1 MKLPELP
8 DYRYDE
14 LIGEGA
20 CGLAVRC
27 TYLERETRVVKF
39 LKAQSINPGLVGSC
53 FRALAGKERHP
64 GLADVYGHN
73 LSEYPYYYISP
84 YYGQRDAKTGE
95 WATHSLDD
103 HLGTLPP
110 ERALRLIDQVAE
122 AVAFA
127 HRQDVIHAGL
137 KPANIFITG
146 HDPDQWQ
153 VKVADWGQ
161 GYLSGLQYLE
171 MGNLGFFASPEQLD
185 NGDPSH
191 GAGKRWDVYAFGVT
205 AYLLLTGRFPRLE
218 AQYQA
223 YLRELEGFS
232 HRPAAAFGT
241 VLDHPEKYV
250 DWIVDEEKILWPAS
264 PATELEE
271 KRRKIIER
279 CLAVDPRERFPD
291 MRDVVA
297 AFADCDHHLAV
308 LAVEKNAAE
317 GRHRVLKRAARWQ
330 QAAAATAL
338 ISLAGAVTATYF
350 FMEWRSAEKD
360 IAETKAGA
368 QKQVSQ
374 IEETLTKKGEQIAKT
389 QQQLSQEKNLTQ
401 AELEK
406 AKAESEGMREQMREQ
421 MRQAGQLMRD
431 SQENGDRFFQLVLE
445 SRDSDVP
452 GFAQAR
458 QAALSEAAKY
468 YESLLGLYGQEREF
482 ADSASK
488 AANFLGEIHFELG
501 DYPRAETEFLKAKRG
516 LEQVRTG
523 DPGNMD
529 TIRTLASVN
538 FRLAEIARI
547 RKQPDAGLLAIE
559 DAVKLW
565 TSVSNA
571 APNDLNPPFRVADAF
586 ILRAD
591 LHRANRDYDGARQAL
606 LEANRIFLSL
616 QAHLPADHRVV
627 GGLARVSSAAADL
640 MRLKGDPGALDAYR
654 QAAQW
659 FGDAIKMNA
668 AVSDYHLGL
677 ATTLAEVALGE
688 DNLDKL
694 VASANVL
701 AEIAT
706 KPENSRRTHIFT
718 ALSECFGALAQRQRD
733 GNQAASAMEWE
744 TKAIAIIEPLVANGG
759 PGVSDD
765 LRYALAE
772 RRYGLADLLVDK
784 SDFAGAKKSLDLA
797 NGLLE
802 QLLSVDGTNPEYRRL
817 YAQAQGQLGYVN
829 AQTGERT
836 VAKQHYETA
845 RTQWEAYR
853 TANPEDT
860 LAAKALEWTK
870 SQLSALN

>member
-27 TYLERETRVVKF
+27 TYQGRETRVVKF
-39 LKAQSINPGLVGSC
+39 LKAQSVNPALVGNC

-64 GLADVYGHN
+64 GLADVYGYN
-73 LSEYPYYYISP
+73 LSEFPYYYISP
-84 YYGQRDAKTGE
+84 YYGHRDAKTGE

-110 ERALRLIDQVAE
+110 ERALRLIDQIAE

-137 KPANIFITG
+137 KPANVFITG

-191 GAGKRWDVYAFGVT
+191 GAGKKWDVYAFGVT

-223 YLRELEGFS
+223 YVRELEGFS

-264 PATELEE
+264 PVTEMEE

-308 LAVEKNAAE
+308 LAVEKKAAE

-330 QAAAATAL
+330 QAAAVAAL
-338 ISLAGAVTATYF
+338 ISLAGAAAAAYF
-350 FMEWRSAEKD
+350 FAEWRTAEKN
-360 IAETKAGA
+360 IAEARAGA

-374 IEETLTKKGEQIAKT
+374 IEDTLTKKGEQIAKT
-389 QQQLSQEKNLTQ
+389 QQQKNLTQ
-401 AELEK
+401 VELDK
-406 AKAESEGMREQMREQ
+406 AKAESEEMREQLREQ
-421 MRQAGQLMRD
+421 MRQAGKLMRD

-458 QAALSEAAKY
+458 KAALSEASKY
-468 YESLLGLYGQEREF
+468 YESLLGLYGQEQEF
-482 ADSASK
+482 AGSAAK
-488 AANFLGEIHFELG
+488 AANFLGEIQFELG
-501 DYPRAETEFLKAKRG
+501 DFPQAETEFLKAKRG
-516 LEQVRTG
+516 FEQVRAASPSDLET
-523 DPGNMD
+523 
-529 TIRTLASVN
+529 TRTLASVN
-538 FRLAEIARI
+538 YRLAEIARI
-547 RKQPDAGLLAIE
+547 RKQPDAGLIAIE

-565 TSVSNA
+565 TAVSNA
-571 APNDLNPPFRVADAF
+571 EPNDAVPPLKVAGAF

-591 LHRANRDYDGARQAL
+591 LHRVNRDYDGARQAL
-606 LEANRIFLSL
+606 LEANRIYLSL
-616 QAHLPADHRVV
+616 QAHLPSDHRII

-640 MRLKGDPGALDAYR
+640 MRLKSDPGALDAYR
-654 QAAQW
+654 QSAQW
-659 FGDAIKMNA
+659 FGDAIKLNA
-668 AVSDYHLGL
+668 TVADYHLGL
-677 ATTLAEVALGE
+677 ATTLAEVALAE

-694 VASANVL
+694 VASAKVL
-701 AEIAT
+701 TEIAM
-706 KPENSRRTHIFT
+706 KPENSHRTHIFT

-733 GNQAASAMEWE
+733 GNQAASALEWE
-744 TKAIAIIEPLVANGG
+744 TKAIAIIEPLVLNGG
-759 PGVSDD
+759 ANVPDD

-772 RRYGLADLLVDK
+772 RRFGLADLLVDK
-784 SDFAGAKKSLDLA
+784 DDFGGAKKSLDLA
-797 NGLLE
+797 NE
-802 QLLSVDGTNPEYRRL
+802 QLLQLLKLDQTNPEYHRL
-817 YAQAQGQLGYVN
+817 YAQVQGQLGYVS
-829 AQTGERT
+829 AKTGDSSA
-836 VAKQHYETA
+836 AKEHYESA
-845 RTQWEAYR
+845 RNQWEAYR
-853 TANPEDT
+853 TANPEDS

-870 SQLSALN
+870 SQLAALN